1 MMKHGG
7 AKRTAIRMSWAR
19 SAASMAFQSCRAVL
33 TEPDCVGNHGVASCV
48 GDLSSRLHEE
58 RSMIGLLL
66 GVAALGGGFVTTRD
80 FVKRRLRFVDA
91 AQKRSAPV
99 VAGAAATGAGLLAAA
114 LPIITIPMAIAFG
127 VGVGTGWASGQR
139 ATSDS

>member
-1 MMKHGG
+1 
-7 AKRTAIRMSWAR
+7 
-19 SAASMAFQSCRAVL
+19 
-33 TEPDCVGNHGVASCV
+33 
-48 GDLSSRLHEE
+48 
-58 RSMIGLLL
+58 MIGLLL

-139 ATSDS
+139 APSDS